1 MNELFAHHTKH
12 HVEHHQKH
20 TTPTVKPTG
29 DSILLCG
36 GFSVASPGW
45 LVTVQGGANAAKC
58 REILEKICSYDCVF
72 YSKINIKSNVLAK
85 VFRLKSNPEF
95 VSG

>member
-45 LVTVQGGANAAKC
+45 LVTVQGGANA
-58 REILEKICSYDCVF
+58 EKSWRKYAAMIVYF
-72 YSKINIKSNVLAK
+72 TA
-85 VFRLKSNPEF
+85 R
-95 VSG
+95 